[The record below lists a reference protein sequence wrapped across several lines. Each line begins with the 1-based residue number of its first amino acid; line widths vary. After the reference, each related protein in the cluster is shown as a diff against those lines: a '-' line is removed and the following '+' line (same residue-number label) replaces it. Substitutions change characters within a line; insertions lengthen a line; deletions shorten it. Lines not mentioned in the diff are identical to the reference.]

1 MMCWIEPSDR
11 WTNRSLKEKLGIYTE
26 INSAQQTKQQA
37 C

>member
-1 MMCWIEPSDR
+1 MMCGIEPSDS